1 MGTNTGDQSAT
12 PHDRTDETTG
22 LPVIPS
28 GAPTEEES
36 WSLVLRMSGCR
47 ALVTMVTTLM
57 CIPMAAL
64 AWGWSPS
71 VVVSGS
77 MEPALSRGDVVTVQ
91 RVAPENVG
99 GGAVIAY
106 ADPAHGGRLTTHR
119 AVKRL
124 PENAYLAKGDA
135 NPNPDPDP
143 VTPDRLRGVV
153 SAVVPWVGTGWLWLH
168 DGNWGRLGVAVL
180 LYAAALRGC
189 VHVPGRTRR
198 RKG

>member
-1 MGTNTGDQSAT
+1 M
-12 PHDRTDETTG
+12 
-22 LPVIPS
+22 IPS
-28 GAPTEEES
+28 GAPPATAAEES
-36 WSLVLRMSGCR
+36 WWLVLRMSGCR

-77 MEPALSRGDVVTVQ
+77 MEPALSRGDVVAVQ
-91 RVAPENVG
+91 HVLPSEVG

-106 ADPAHGGRLTTHR
+106 EDPDHGGRLTTHR

-124 PENAYLAKGDA
+124 PEDAYLVKGDA
-135 NPNPDPDP
+135 NPRPDPTP

-153 SAVVPWVGTGWLWLH
+153 AVAVPWVGTVWLWLQQG
-168 DGNWGRLGVAVL
+168 DWAYLGCAVL

-189 VHVPGRTRR
+189 VHVPGRTAWARCEEGRR
-198 RKG
+198 EE